1 MSDKDILFGFDDYIT
16 SGIQNYWNNCLFVLP
31 FGENQNANIIWG
43 RDPNPSTTKFRIYRA
58 IGDESTPFSNFVW
71 IKELNNT
78 YDNYIDQAVT
88 SAPENVVYAYYYVK
102 ALNGSIDLGNTNS
115 SRYPSNSM
123 SPIEISIDWNNV
135 LDLTTAD
142 NYSPRLVW
150 APHPSITVNN
160 YIVYRA
166 QSSVPLS
173 NPALYASPIAT
184 LGANVFEF
192 VDNDVRLSGSTYFY
206 YFVKGKYGT
215 QYTARTN
222 IVNTQGGFFKENN
235 SKETMPPVEFEVMN
249 FPNPFNPVTTI
260 NYSLPEDG
268 YTELKVY
275 NIYGELVETLV
286 SGNKEAG
293 SYSARFP
300 ANGRELSSGI
310 YLYTL
315 TSGRYKTTGKMTL
328 VK

>member
-1 MSDKDILFGFDDYIT
+1 MAIGNDEFSLI
-16 SGIQNYWNNCLFVLP
+16 
-31 FGENQNANIIWG
+31 GEENSTLLWG
-43 RDPNPSTTKFRIYRA
+43 KEKNPSTTKFRIYRA

-115 SRYPSNSM
+115 SRYPSNST

-135 LDLTTAD
+135 LDLTTAE

-150 APHPSITVNN
+150 APYPSITVNN
-160 YIVYRA
+160 YIVYCA

-192 VDNDVRLSGSTYFY
+192 VAECDVRLSGSTYFY

-222 IVNTQGGFFKENN
+222 IVNTQGAFFPKKIIR
-235 SKETMPPVEFEVMN
+235 KETMPPVKFEVMN

-260 NYSLPEDG
+260 KYSLPEDG

-275 NIYGELVETLV
+275 NIYGQLIETLV

-293 SYSARFP
+293 SYSVRFP
-300 ANGRELSSGI
+300 SSGGC
-310 YLYTL
+310 LA
-315 TSGRYKTTGKMTL
+315 S
-328 VK
+328 